1 MSEMSRIERLIDEYM
16 EEHSRPYR
24 YEIVEKFTVG
34 DMIHCVVSEFSHYGE
49 LDVTYTLTIDENEK
63 VTLLSV

>member
-1 MSEMSRIERLIDEYM
+1 MSKMTRVDRLVEAFMD
-16 EEHSRPYR
+16 EHSRPYR

-34 DMIHCVVSEFSHYGE
+34 DMIHCVVSEFDPYGN

-63 VTLLSV
+63 VALLSV